1 MLRIMRITIR
11 ISIICK
17 AALSLS
23 HSATSISIVIP
34 HMFIASAP
42 HSIVHGTDISVTY
55 MFAVVGMYVLADVP
69 GDNNIEE
76 QLIQGQ
82 IYSMRYSASA
92 RSCQPRPSPCSHL
105 SIICDWQAI
114 QRCNDVLATADGGE
128 QLEFHHVPQ
137 HRAHT
142 GAEPPL
148 DGALLLCLLCH
159 LLHCACQHCHCT
171 LLLLLPCGE
180 REEPYSSATRLSL
193 LLLLSQGVIIEAFCL
208 DREEAEKQEKAAAAV
223 KQHQQAQLDRARQGS
238 TNGRGGGG
246 GGGGMLHA
254 HPGEVQLS
262 PRSLQRQ
269 RRKTQFIKT
278 DSEKVIGRFGDSNSS
293 GSNSNSNGG
302 IRMNQAARGGAD
314 AFHEA
319 LIGSPM
325 PGTGLTLH
333 RHHNP
338 SSSLPSPPNRLS
350 TAFNGTADRLWRRFW
365 RWSWCR

>member
-1 MLRIMRITIR
+1 M
-11 ISIICK
+11 
-17 AALSLS
+17 
-23 HSATSISIVIP
+23 
-34 HMFIASAP
+34 
-42 HSIVHGTDISVTY
+42 
-55 MFAVVGMYVLADVP
+55 
-69 GDNNIEE
+69 
-76 QLIQGQ
+76 
-82 IYSMRYSASA
+82 
-92 RSCQPRPSPCSHL
+92 
-105 SIICDWQAI
+105 
-114 QRCNDVLATADGGE
+114 
-128 QLEFHHVPQ
+128 
-137 HRAHT
+137 
-142 GAEPPL
+142 
-148 DGALLLCLLCH
+148 
-159 LLHCACQHCHCT
+159 
-171 LLLLLPCGE
+171 
-180 REEPYSSATRLSL
+180 
-193 LLLLSQGVIIEAFCL
+193 

-246 GGGGMLHA
+246 GGGMMHG

-293 GSNSNSNGG
+293 NSSSNSNGGSRSG

-325 PGTGLTLH
+325 PGTGPLTLH
-333 RHHNP
+333 HHHNP

-350 TAFNGTADRLWRRFW
+350 TAFTGTADRLWCRFW

>member
-1 MLRIMRITIR
+1 
-11 ISIICK
+11 
-17 AALSLS
+17 
-23 HSATSISIVIP
+23 
-34 HMFIASAP
+34 MF
-42 HSIVHGTDISVTY
+42 
-55 MFAVVGMYVLADVP
+55 
-69 GDNNIEE
+69 
-76 QLIQGQ
+76 
-82 IYSMRYSASA
+82 
-92 RSCQPRPSPCSHL
+92 
-105 SIICDWQAI
+105 
-114 QRCNDVLATADGGE
+114 
-128 QLEFHHVPQ
+128 
-137 HRAHT
+137 
-142 GAEPPL
+142 
-148 DGALLLCLLCH
+148 
-159 LLHCACQHCHCT
+159 
-171 LLLLLPCGE
+171 
-180 REEPYSSATRLSL
+180 
-193 LLLLSQGVIIEAFCL
+193 LLSQGVIIEAFCL

-246 GGGGMLHA
+246 GGGMMHG

-293 GSNSNSNGG
+293 SSSSNSNGGSRSG

-325 PGTGLTLH
+325 PGTGPLTLH

-338 SSSLPSPPNRLS
+338 SSSLPSPPNRLP
-350 TAFNGTADRLWRRFW
+350 TAFTGTADRLWRRFW